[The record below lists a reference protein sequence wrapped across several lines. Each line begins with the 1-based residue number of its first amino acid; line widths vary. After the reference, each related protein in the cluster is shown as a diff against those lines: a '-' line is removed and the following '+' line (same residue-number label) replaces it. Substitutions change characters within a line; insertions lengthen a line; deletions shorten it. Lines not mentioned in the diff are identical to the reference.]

1 MGRMG
6 NWIKEIVRGERWDG
20 LFVRLCWMTLVI
32 AAIYGV
38 QNSPLGEDWRTAI
51 GEGIGIFGGVELI
64 LDKINDLRHRRT
76 IAESQAK
83 AEREAA
89 KAQQE
94 TARADQEAAKAQQE
108 AAKAQQAD
116 AKTQQ
121 EAARA
126 DQEAAKVQQEALR
139 ADREAFRAD
148 VAEREGALRAE
159 REALRADTAE
169 REAAELRR
177 RVAELERQANGANHK
192 E

>member
-1 MGRMG
+1 MG

-20 LFVRLCWMTLVI
+20 LFVRLCWMAVVI
-32 AAIYGV
+32 GAIYGV
-38 QNSPLGEDWRTAI
+38 QNSPLSEDWRTAI

-64 LDKINDLRHRRT
+64 LDKINDIRHRRT

-83 AEREAA
+83 AEQA
-89 KAQQE
+89 

-108 AAKAQQAD
+108 AAKA
-116 AKTQQ
+116 
-121 EAARA
+121 
-126 DQEAAKVQQEALR
+126 QQEALR

-159 REALRADTAE
+159 REALRADVAE

-177 RVAELERQANGANHK
+177 RVAELERQANGDNHQ

>member
-20 LFVRLCWMTLVI
+20 LFVRLYWMALVI

-38 QNSPLGEDWRTAI
+38 QNSPLSDDWRTAI

-64 LDKINDLRHRRT
+64 LDKINDLRHRRA

-83 AEREAA
+83 AEQAE
-89 KAQQE
+89 
-94 TARADQEAAKAQQE
+94 ARADQEAAKAQQE
-108 AAKAQQAD
+108 AV
-116 AKTQQ
+116 KTQQ
-121 EAARA
+121 AVLQA
-126 DQEAAKVQQEALR
+126 QQEAIR
-139 ADREAFRAD
+139 T
-148 VAEREGALRAE
+148 E

>member
-1 MGRMG
+1 MG
-6 NWIKEIVRGERWDG
+6 NWLKEIVRGERWDG
-20 LFVRLCWMTLVI
+20 LFVRLCWMALVI

-89 KAQQE
+89 
-94 TARADQEAAKAQQE
+94 RADQEAARANSAELETLRAQQEVVQAQQEVVQAQQE
-108 AAKAQQAD
+108 AVQAQ
-116 AKTQQ
+116 
-121 EAARA
+121 
-126 DQEAAKVQQEALR
+126 
-139 ADREAFRAD
+139 REAFRA
-148 VAEREGALRAE
+148 EQE
-159 REALRADTAE
+159 T
-169 REAAELRR
+169 AELRR
-177 RVAELERQANGANHK
+177 RVAELERQANGANHQ

>member
-20 LFVRLCWMTLVI
+20 LFVRLYWMALVI

-38 QNSPLGEDWRTAI
+38 QNSPLSDDWRTAI

-94 TARADQEAAKAQQE
+94 TARADQEAAKAQQ
-108 AAKAQQAD
+108 AD

-159 REALRADTAE
+159 REALRADAAE

-177 RVAELERQANGANHK
+177 RVAELERQANGANHQ

>member
-64 LDKINDLRHRRT
+64 LDKINDIRHRRA

-83 AEREAA
+83 AEQAEA

-108 AAKAQQAD
+108 AV
-116 AKTQQ
+116 KTQQ
-121 EAARA
+121 AVLQA
-126 DQEAAKVQQEALR
+126 QQEAI
-139 ADREAFRAD
+139 
-148 VAEREGALRAE
+148 RAE

-177 RVAELERQANGANHK
+177 RVAELERQANGDNHK

>member
-1 MGRMG
+1 MG

-20 LFVRLCWMTLVI
+20 LFVRLCWMAVVI

-83 AEREAA
+83 AEQA
-89 KAQQE
+89 
-94 TARADQEAAKAQQE
+94 TARADQEAAKAQQ
-108 AAKAQQAD
+108 A
-116 AKTQQ
+116 
-121 EAARA
+121 AARA

-148 VAEREGALRAE
+148 VAEREGAVRAE
-159 REALRADTAE
+159 REALRADVAE

-177 RVAELERQANGANHK
+177 RVAELERQANGANHQ

>member
-1 MGRMG
+1 MG
-6 NWIKEIVRGERWDG
+6 NWLKEIVRGERWDG
-20 LFVRLCWMTLVI
+20 LFVRLCWMAVVI

-83 AEREAA
+83 AEQA
-89 KAQQE
+89 

-108 AAKAQQAD
+108 AAKAQQ
-116 AKTQQ
+116 
-121 EAARA
+121 
-126 DQEAAKVQQEALR
+126 EALR
-139 ADREAFRAD
+139 AEREAFRAD

-159 REALRADTAE
+159 REALRADVAE

-177 RVAELERQANGANHK
+177 RVAELERQANGANHQ

>member
-1 MGRMG
+1 MG
-6 NWIKEIVRGERWDG
+6 NWIKEIVRGEKWDG

-38 QNSPLGEDWRTAI
+38 QNSPLSDDWRTAI

-64 LDKINDLRHRRT
+64 LDKINDIRHRRA

-83 AEREAA
+83 VEQAE
-89 KAQQE
+89 
-94 TARADQEAAKAQQE
+94 ARADQEAAKAQQE
-108 AAKAQQAD
+108 AV
-116 AKTQQ
+116 KTQQ
-121 EAARA
+121 AVLQA
-126 DQEAAKVQQEALR
+126 QQEAIR
-139 ADREAFRAD
+139 T
-148 VAEREGALRAE
+148 E

-177 RVAELERQANGANHK
+177 RVAELERQANGDNRK

>member
-1 MGRMG
+1 MG
-6 NWIKEIVRGERWDG
+6 NWLKEIVRGERWDG
-20 LFVRLCWMTLVI
+20 LFVRLCWMAVVI

-94 TARADQEAAKAQQE
+94 TARADQEAAKAQQ
-108 AAKAQQAD
+108 A
-116 AKTQQ
+116 
-121 EAARA
+121 AARA

-159 REALRADTAE
+159 REALRADVAE

-177 RVAELERQANGANHK
+177 RVAELERQANGDNHK

>member
-1 MGRMG
+1 MG

-38 QNSPLGEDWRTAI
+38 QNSPLSEDWRTAI

-64 LDKINDLRHRRT
+64 LDKINDIRNRRA

-83 AEREAA
+83 AEQAEARADQEAA
-89 KAQQE
+89 KTQQE
-94 TARADQEAAKAQQE
+94 AARADQEAAKAQQE
-108 AAKAQQAD
+108 AAKTQQAVLQ
-116 AKTQQ
+116 AQQ
-121 EAARA
+121 EAI
-126 DQEAAKVQQEALR
+126 
-139 ADREAFRAD
+139 
-148 VAEREGALRAE
+148 RAE

>member
-1 MGRMG
+1 MG

-20 LFVRLCWMTLVI
+20 LFVRLCWMALVI

-38 QNSPLGEDWRTAI
+38 QNSPLSDDWRTAI

-64 LDKINDLRHRRT
+64 LDKINDIRHRRA

-83 AEREAA
+83 AEREA
-89 KAQQE
+89 
-94 TARADQEAAKAQQE
+94 ARADQEAAKAQQE
-108 AAKAQQAD
+108 AAKAQQAVLQ
-116 AKTQQ
+116 AQQ
-121 EAARA
+121 EAIRT
-126 DQEAAKVQQEALR
+126 
-139 ADREAFRAD
+139 
-148 VAEREGALRAE
+148 E
-159 REALRADTAE
+159 REALRADVAE

>member
-1 MGRMG
+1 MG
-6 NWIKEIVRGERWDG
+6 NWLKEIVRGERWDG
-20 LFVRLCWMTLVI
+20 LFVRLCWMALVI

-89 KAQQE
+89 
-94 TARADQEAAKAQQE
+94 RADQEAARANSAELETLRAQQEVVQAQQEVVQAQQE
-108 AAKAQQAD
+108 AVQAQ
-116 AKTQQ
+116 
-121 EAARA
+121 
-126 DQEAAKVQQEALR
+126 
-139 ADREAFRAD
+139 REAFRA
-148 VAEREGALRAE
+148 EQE
-159 REALRADTAE
+159 T
-169 REAAELRR
+169 AELRR
-177 RVAELERQANGANHK
+177 RVAELECQANGANHK

>member
-1 MGRMG
+1 MG
-6 NWIKEIVRGERWDG
+6 NWLKEIVRGERWDG
-20 LFVRLCWMTLVI
+20 LFVRLYWMALVI

-38 QNSPLGEDWRTAI
+38 QNSPLSEDWRTAI

-94 TARADQEAAKAQQE
+94 TARADQEAAKAQQ
-108 AAKAQQAD
+108 A
-116 AKTQQ
+116 
-121 EAARA
+121 AARA

-159 REALRADTAE
+159 REALRADVAE

-177 RVAELERQANGANHK
+177 RVAELERQANGANHQ